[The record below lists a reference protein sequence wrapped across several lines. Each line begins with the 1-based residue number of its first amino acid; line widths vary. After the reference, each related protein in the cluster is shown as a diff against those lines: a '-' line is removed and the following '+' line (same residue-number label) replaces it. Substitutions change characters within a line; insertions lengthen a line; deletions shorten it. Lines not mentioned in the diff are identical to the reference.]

1 MTATSALLALAA
13 ILVVGGAALIFAR
26 DLGND
31 TRSRARVVSEAAV
44 PLVGVIA
51 LVWWSWSAL

>member
-1 MTATSALLALAA
+1 VTATSALLAFATV
-13 ILVVGGAALIFAR
+13 LVVVGAVLIFLR
-26 DLGND
+26 DFGND
-31 TRSRARVVSEAAV
+31 TRSRARVVVEAAV